1 MAGTVRGCV
10 KRRVDGNPRGQRRV
24 RGPSTANAYAVL
36 SFALG
41 QTERITGM
49 VTVTNVPCRPAAVL
63 ARTVTSLSAL
73 SGGRVLLGIG
83 AGALWD
89 MIVKLGVPRLNGG
102 SAVRAME
109 EAITL
114 IRAMG
119 GGGDPVSFD
128 GQFYQVSGLDPA
140 PVALPPI

>member
-1 MAGTVRGCV
+1 
-10 KRRVDGNPRGQRRV
+10 
-24 RGPSTANAYAVL
+24 VL

-119 GGGDPVSFD
+119 GGDDPVNFD

>member
-1 MAGTVRGCV
+1 VAGTVRGCV

-63 ARTVTSLSAL
+63 ARTVTSL
-73 SGGRVLLGIG
+73 
-83 AGALWD
+83 
-89 MIVKLGVPRLNGG
+89 
-102 SAVRAME
+102 
-109 EAITL
+109 
-114 IRAMG
+114 
-119 GGGDPVSFD
+119 
-128 GQFYQVSGLDPA
+128 
-140 PVALPPI
+140 

>member
-1 MAGTVRGCV
+1 VPA
-10 KRRVDGNPRGQRRV
+10 RRSTGPHGHVAVTAIRR
-24 RGPSTANAYAVL
+24 P
-36 SFALG
+36 
-41 QTERITGM
+41 
-49 VTVTNVPCRPAAVL
+49 
-63 ARTVTSLSAL
+63 
-73 SGGRVLLGIG
+73 VLLGIG